1 LNQQIYYLKIPQIV
15 FLLDNL
21 RKESRVQIFLNIVSI
36 SLIVSDLTRNGE
48 QLINNGLINPS
59 PLSLLIVFIAGLL
72 TSLGP
77 CSLSLLPITVAY
89 LAGFKNNQNPL
100 QRTIS
105 FCSGIVISL
114 VILGSLSGFLGKI
127 YGQLPS
133 FFSIFISLLAIFMG
147 LNLLGLLKLSLPSGP
162 DPEIW
167 KNQFPQALAPVSA
180 GLAFGLA
187 SSPCTTPVLA
197 VLLAWVAKQGNPLSG
212 TIFLGSFA
220 FGQIVPLII
229 AGTFAASIP
238 KLLSFR
244 PIGKWIPPISGMIL
258 LTIGLLSLLSVWI

>member
-1 LNQQIYYLKIPQIV
+1 MANL
-15 FLLDNL
+15 FLSN
-21 RKESRVQIFLNIVSI
+21 SSI
-36 SLIVSDLTRNGE
+36 SLIFSDLTRHGE
-48 QLINNGLINPS
+48 QIINNGLNDPT
-59 PLSLLIVFIAGLL
+59 PLTLLIVFTGGLL

-89 LAGFKNNQNPL
+89 LAGFKNKQKPL
-100 QRTIS
+100 QKTIS
-105 FCSGIVISL
+105 FCGGIVASL

-127 YGQLPS
+127 YGQLPG
-133 FFSIFISLLAIFMG
+133 FFSIFISLLAIVMG
-147 LNLLGLLKLSLPSGP
+147 LNLLGLLKFSLPSGP

-167 KNQFPQALAPVSA
+167 TSKVPPSFAPVSA

-212 TIFLGSFA
+212 TIFLASFA
-220 FGQIVPLII
+220 VGQIVPLFI

-238 KLLSFR
+238 KLLSLR
-244 PIGKWIPPISGMIL
+244 PIGKWVPPISGVIL
-258 LTIGLLSLLSVWI
+258 LSVGLISLLSIWI

>member
-1 LNQQIYYLKIPQIV
+1 V
-15 FLLDNL
+15 ANL
-21 RKESRVQIFLNIVSI
+21 FLNISSI
-36 SLIVSDLTRNGE
+36 SLIFSDLTRHGE
-48 QLINNGLINPS
+48 QLINNGLNNPT
-59 PLSLLIVFIAGLL
+59 PLTILIVFTGGLL

-89 LAGFKNNQNPL
+89 LAGFKNDQSPL
-100 QRTIS
+100 KRTIS

-133 FFSIFISLLAIFMG
+133 FFSLFISLLAIVMG
-147 LNLLGLLKLSLPSGP
+147 LNLLGLLKFSLPSGP

-167 KNQFPQALAPVSA
+167 KNNVPTSLAPVAA
-180 GLAFGLA
+180 GLTFGLA

-197 VLLAWVAKQGNPLSG
+197 VLLAWVAKQGNILSG

-220 FGQIVPLII
+220 IGQIVPLFI

-244 PIGKWIPPISGMIL
+244 RIGKWVPQISGVIL
-258 LTIGLLSLLSVWI
+258 LIVGLLSLLSMWI

>member
-1 LNQQIYYLKIPQIV
+1 MSI
-15 FLLDNL
+15 
-21 RKESRVQIFLNIVSI
+21 SSI
-36 SLIVSDLTRNGE
+36 SLIFSDLTRHGE
-48 QLINNGLINPS
+48 QIINNGLNDPT
-59 PLSLLIVFIAGLL
+59 PLTLLIVFTGGLL

-89 LAGFKNNQNPL
+89 LAGFKNKQKPL
-100 QRTIS
+100 QKTIS
-105 FCSGIVISL
+105 FCGGIVVSL

-127 YGQLPS
+127 YGQLPG
-133 FFSIFISLLAIFMG
+133 FFSIIISLLAIVMG
-147 LNLLGLLKLSLPSGP
+147 LNLLGLLKFSLPSGP

-167 KNQFPQALAPVSA
+167 TSKVPPSFAPVSA

-212 TIFLGSFA
+212 TIFLASFA
-220 FGQIVPLII
+220 VGQIVPLFI

-238 KLLSFR
+238 KLLSLR
-244 PIGKWIPPISGMIL
+244 PIGAWIPPISGVIL
-258 LTIGLLSLLSVWI
+258 LSIGLLSLLSIWI

>member
-1 LNQQIYYLKIPQIV
+1 M
-15 FLLDNL
+15 
-21 RKESRVQIFLNIVSI
+21 NISSI
-36 SLIVSDLTRNGE
+36 SLIFSDLTRNGE
-48 QLINNGLINPS
+48 QLINNGLNNPT
-59 PLSLLIVFIAGLL
+59 PLSLLIVFMGGLL

-127 YGQLPS
+127 YGQLPG
-133 FFSIFISLLAIFMG
+133 FFSIFISLLAIIMG
-147 LNLLGLLKLSLPSGP
+147 LNLLGLLKFSLLSGP
-162 DPEIW
+162 NPEIW
-167 KNQFPQALAPVSA
+167 KNQVPPPLAPVSA

-197 VLLAWVAKQGNPLSG
+197 VLLAWVAKQGNPFSG

-220 FGQIVPLII
+220 MGQIVPLFI

-244 PIGKWIPPISGMIL
+244 NIGKWVPLISGVIL
-258 LTIGLLSLLSVWI
+258 LTVGLISLLSIWI

>member
-1 LNQQIYYLKIPQIV
+1 MANL
-15 FLLDNL
+15 FL
-21 RKESRVQIFLNIVSI
+21 SISSI
-36 SLIVSDLTRNGE
+36 SLIFSDLTRHGE
-48 QLINNGLINPS
+48 QIINNGLNDPT
-59 PLSLLIVFIAGLL
+59 PLTLIIVFTGGLL

-89 LAGFKNNQNPL
+89 LAGFKNKQNPL
-100 QRTIS
+100 QKTIS
-105 FCSGIVISL
+105 FCGGIVVSL

-127 YGQLPS
+127 YGQLPG
-133 FFSIFISLLAIFMG
+133 FFSIIISLLAIVMG
-147 LNLLGLLKLSLPSGP
+147 LNLLGLLKFSLPSGP

-167 KNQFPQALAPVSA
+167 TSKVPPSFAPVSA

-212 TIFLGSFA
+212 TIFLASFA
-220 FGQIVPLII
+220 VGQIVPLFI

-238 KLLSFR
+238 KLLSLR
-244 PIGKWIPPISGMIL
+244 PIGKWVPPISGVIL
-258 LTIGLLSLLSVWI
+258 LSVGLISLLSIWI

>member
-1 LNQQIYYLKIPQIV
+1 MT
-15 FLLDNL
+15 NL
-21 RKESRVQIFLNIVSI
+21 FLNISSI
-36 SLIVSDLTRNGE
+36 SLIFSDLTRQGE
-48 QLINNGLINPS
+48 NLINNGLNNPN
-59 PLSLLIVFIAGLL
+59 PITILIVFTGGLL

-133 FFSIFISLLAIFMG
+133 FFSVFISFLAIIMG
-147 LNLLGLLKLSLPSGP
+147 LNLLGIVKFSLPTGP
-162 DPEIW
+162 NPKDWENKVP
-167 KNQFPQALAPVSA
+167 PALAPVSA

-197 VLLAWVAKQGNPLSG
+197 VLLAWIATQGNPLSG

-220 FGQIVPLII
+220 MGQIVPLFV

-244 PIGKWIPPISGMIL
+244 RMGKWVPPISGVIL
-258 LTIGLLSLLSVWI
+258 LTVGLLSLLSIWI

>member
-1 LNQQIYYLKIPQIV
+1 MANL
-15 FLLDNL
+15 FL
-21 RKESRVQIFLNIVSI
+21 SISSI
-36 SLIVSDLTRNGE
+36 SLIFSDLTRHGE
-48 QLINNGLINPS
+48 QIINNGLNDPT
-59 PLSLLIVFIAGLL
+59 PLTILIVFTGGLL

-89 LAGFKNNQNPL
+89 LAGFKNKQKPL
-100 QRTIS
+100 QKTIS
-105 FCSGIVISL
+105 FCGGIVVSL

-127 YGQLPS
+127 YGQLPG
-133 FFSIFISLLAIFMG
+133 FFSIIISLLAIVMC
-147 LNLLGLLKLSLPSGP
+147 LNILGLLKFSLPSGP

-167 KNQFPQALAPVSA
+167 TSKVPPSFAPVSA

-212 TIFLGSFA
+212 TIFLASFA
-220 FGQIVPLII
+220 IGQIVPLFI

-238 KLLSFR
+238 KLLSLR
-244 PIGKWIPPISGMIL
+244 PIGKWVPPISGMIL
-258 LTIGLLSLLSVWI
+258 LSVGLISLLSIWI

>member
-1 LNQQIYYLKIPQIV
+1 MANL
-15 FLLDNL
+15 FLGI
-21 RKESRVQIFLNIVSI
+21 SSI
-36 SLIVSDLTRNGE
+36 SLILSDLTRHGE
-48 QLINNGLINPS
+48 QIINNGLNDPT
-59 PLSLLIVFIAGLL
+59 PLTLIIVFTGGLL

-89 LAGFKNNQNPL
+89 LAGFKNKQKPL
-100 QRTIS
+100 QKTIS
-105 FCSGIVISL
+105 FCGGIVVSL

-127 YGQLPS
+127 YGQLPG
-133 FFSIFISLLAIFMG
+133 FFSIIISLLAIVMG
-147 LNLLGLLKLSLPSGP
+147 LNLLGLLKFSFPSGP

-167 KNQFPQALAPVSA
+167 TSKVPPSFAPVSA

-212 TIFLGSFA
+212 TIFLASFA
-220 FGQIVPLII
+220 VGQIVPLFI

-238 KLLSFR
+238 KLLSLR
-244 PIGKWIPPISGMIL
+244 PIGKWVPPISGVIL
-258 LTIGLLSLLSVWI
+258 LSVGLISLLSIWI

>member
-1 LNQQIYYLKIPQIV
+1 MA
-15 FLLDNL
+15 NL
-21 RKESRVQIFLNIVSI
+21 FLNISSI
-36 SLIVSDLTRNGE
+36 SLIFSDLTRNGE
-48 QLINNGLINPS
+48 QLMNNGLNNQT
-59 PLSLLIVFIAGLL
+59 PLSLLIVFMGGLL

-114 VILGSLSGFLGKI
+114 VVLGSLSGFLGKI

-133 FFSIFISLLAIFMG
+133 FFSVFISFLAIIMG
-147 LNLLGLLKLSLPSGP
+147 LNLLGIIKFSFPSGP
-162 DPEIW
+162 DPKIFT
-167 KNQFPQALAPVSA
+167 NQVPPAFAPVSA
-180 GLAFGLA
+180 GFAFGLA

-197 VLLAWVAKQGNPLSG
+197 VLLAWVAKQANPISG
-212 TIFLGSFA
+212 TIYLGSFA
-220 FGQIVPLII
+220 IGQIVPLFI

-238 KLLSFR
+238 KLLSLR
-244 PIGKWIPPISGMIL
+244 PMGKWVPPISGVIL
-258 LTIGLLSLLSVWI
+258 LTIGLMSLFSIWI

>member
-1 LNQQIYYLKIPQIV
+1 MANL
-15 FLLDNL
+15 FLSN
-21 RKESRVQIFLNIVSI
+21 SSI
-36 SLIVSDLTRNGE
+36 SLIFSDLTRHGE
-48 QLINNGLINPS
+48 QIINNGLNDPT
-59 PLSLLIVFIAGLL
+59 PLTLLIVFTGGLL

-89 LAGFKNNQNPL
+89 LAGFKNKQKPL
-100 QRTIS
+100 QKTIS
-105 FCSGIVISL
+105 FCGGIVVSL

-127 YGQLPS
+127 YGQLPG
-133 FFSIFISLLAIFMG
+133 FFSIFISLLAIVMG
-147 LNLLGLLKLSLPSGP
+147 LNLLGLLKFSLPSGP

-167 KNQFPQALAPVSA
+167 TSKVPPSFAPVSA

-212 TIFLGSFA
+212 TIFLASFA
-220 FGQIVPLII
+220 VGQIVPLFI

-238 KLLSFR
+238 KLLSLR
-244 PIGKWIPPISGMIL
+244 PIGKWVPPISGVIL
-258 LTIGLLSLLSVWI
+258 LSVGLISLLSILI

>member
-1 LNQQIYYLKIPQIV
+1 M
-15 FLLDNL
+15 
-21 RKESRVQIFLNIVSI
+21 NISSV
-36 SLIVSDLTRNGE
+36 SLIFSDLTRHGE
-48 QLINNGLINPS
+48 QIINNGLNNPT
-59 PLSLLIVFIAGLL
+59 PLTLLIVFTGGLL

-89 LAGFKNNQNPL
+89 LAGFKSKQNPL
-100 QRTIS
+100 QKTIS

-127 YGQLPS
+127 YGQLPG
-133 FFSIFISLLAIFMG
+133 FFSIFISLLAIIMG
-147 LNLLGLLKLSLPSGP
+147 LNLLGLLKFSLPSGP

-167 KNQFPQALAPVSA
+167 KNKVPPSFAPVST

-197 VLLAWVAKQGNPLSG
+197 VLLAYVAKQGNPLSG
-212 TIFLGSFA
+212 TIYLASFA
-220 FGQIVPLII
+220 LGQIVPLFI

-238 KLLSFR
+238 KLLSLR
-244 PIGKWIPPISGMIL
+244 PIGKWVPPISGAIL
-258 LTIGLLSLLSVWI
+258 LSVGLLSLISLWV

>member
-1 LNQQIYYLKIPQIV
+1 MTIL
-15 FLLDNL
+15 
-21 RKESRVQIFLNIVSI
+21 FLNISSI
-36 SLIVSDLTRNGE
+36 SLVFSDLTHNGE
-48 QLINNGLINPS
+48 QLINNGLNNPT
-59 PLSLLIVFIAGLL
+59 PITILIVFLGGLL

-89 LAGFKNNQNPL
+89 LAGFRNNQNPI
-100 QRTIS
+100 QKTIS

-127 YGQLPS
+127 YGQLPG
-133 FFSIFISLLAIFMG
+133 FFSIFISLLAIIMG
-147 LNLLGLLKLSLPSGP
+147 FNLLGILKFSFPSGP
-162 DPEIW
+162 DPETWEGQVPPAI
-167 KNQFPQALAPVSA
+167 APVTT
-180 GLAFGLA
+180 GMAFGLA

-197 VLLAWVAKQGNPLSG
+197 VLLAWIAKEGNPISG

-220 FGQIVPLII
+220 IGQVVPLFV

-244 PIGKWIPPISGMIL
+244 PIGKWVPPISGVIL
-258 LTIGLLSLLSVWI
+258 LTVGFSSLLSIWI

>member
-1 LNQQIYYLKIPQIV
+1 VANL
-15 FLLDNL
+15 FL
-21 RKESRVQIFLNIVSI
+21 SISSI
-36 SLIVSDLTRNGE
+36 SLIFSDLTRHGE
-48 QLINNGLINPS
+48 QIINNGLNDPT
-59 PLSLLIVFIAGLL
+59 PLTLLIVFTGGLL

-89 LAGFKNNQNPL
+89 LAGFKNKQKPL
-100 QRTIS
+100 QKTIS
-105 FCSGIVISL
+105 FCGGIVVSL

-127 YGQLPS
+127 YGQLPG
-133 FFSIFISLLAIFMG
+133 FFSIIISLLAIVMG
-147 LNLLGLLKLSLPSGP
+147 LNLLGLLKFSLPSGP

-167 KNQFPQALAPVSA
+167 TSKVPPSFAPVSA

-212 TIFLGSFA
+212 TIFLASFA
-220 FGQIVPLII
+220 VGQIVPLFI

-238 KLLSFR
+238 KLLSLR
-244 PIGKWIPPISGMIL
+244 PIGKWVPPISGVIL
-258 LTIGLLSLLSVWI
+258 LSVGLISLLSIWI

>member
-1 LNQQIYYLKIPQIV
+1 M
-15 FLLDNL
+15 
-21 RKESRVQIFLNIVSI
+21 NISSI
-36 SLIVSDLTRNGE
+36 SLIFSDLTRHGE
-48 QLINNGLINPS
+48 QLINTGLNDPN
-59 PLSLLIVFIAGLL
+59 PLSLLIVFTGGLL
-72 TSLGP
+72 TSFGP

-114 VILGSLSGFLGKI
+114 VILGTLSGFLGKI

-133 FFSIFISLLAIFMG
+133 FFSIFISLLAIIMG
-147 LNLLGLLKLSLPSGP
+147 LNLLGILRFSLPSGP

-167 KNQFPQALAPVSA
+167 ENQVPPALAPVSA

-197 VLLAWVAKQGNPLSG
+197 VLLAWVAKQGNPISG
-212 TIFLGSFA
+212 IIFLGSFA
-220 FGQIVPLII
+220 IGQIIPLFI

-244 PIGKWIPPISGMIL
+244 RIGKWVPPISGFIL
-258 LTIGLLSLLSVWI
+258 LTIGLLSLLSIWI

>member
-1 LNQQIYYLKIPQIV
+1 MKV
-15 FLLDNL
+15 VNL
-21 RKESRVQIFLNIVSI
+21 FLNISSI
-36 SLIVSDLTRNGE
+36 SLIFSDLTRHGE
-48 QLINNGLINPS
+48 QLINNGLDHPS
-59 PLSLLIVFIAGLL
+59 PLTLLIVFIGGLL

-89 LAGFKNNQNPL
+89 LAGFKNDQNAL

-114 VILGSLSGFLGKI
+114 VILGVLSSFLGKI

-133 FFSIFISLLAIFMG
+133 LFSIFISLLAIAMG
-147 LNLLGLLKLSLPSGP
+147 LNLLGIYKFSLPSGP

-167 KNQFPQALAPVSA
+167 KNQVPSSFAPLFA
-180 GLAFGLA
+180 GLAFGFA

-197 VLLAWVAKQGNPLSG
+197 VLLAWVGKQGNPISG

-220 FGQIVPLII
+220 IGQIVPLFV

-238 KLLSFR
+238 KLLSLR
-244 PIGKWIPPISGMIL
+244 PIGKWIPPISGVVL
-258 LTIGLLSLLSVWI
+258 LTVGLLSLLSIWI

>member
-1 LNQQIYYLKIPQIV
+1 M
-15 FLLDNL
+15 
-21 RKESRVQIFLNIVSI
+21 NISYI
-36 SLIVSDLTRNGE
+36 SLIFSDLTRHGE
-48 QLINNGLINPS
+48 QIINNGLNDPT
-59 PLSLLIVFIAGLL
+59 PLTLLIVFTGGLL

-89 LAGFKNNQNPL
+89 LAGFKNKQKPL
-100 QRTIS
+100 QKTIS
-105 FCSGIVISL
+105 FCGGIVVSL

-127 YGQLPS
+127 YGQLPG
-133 FFSIFISLLAIFMG
+133 FFSIIISLLAIVMG
-147 LNLLGLLKLSLPSGP
+147 LNLLGLLKFSLPSVP

-167 KNQFPQALAPVSA
+167 TSKVPPSFAPVSA

-212 TIFLGSFA
+212 TIFLASFA
-220 FGQIVPLII
+220 VGQIVPLFI

-238 KLLSFR
+238 KLLSLR
-244 PIGKWIPPISGMIL
+244 PIGKWVPPISGVIL
-258 LTIGLLSLLSVWI
+258 LSVGLISLLSIWI

>member
-1 LNQQIYYLKIPQIV
+1 MT
-15 FLLDNL
+15 NL
-21 RKESRVQIFLNIVSI
+21 FLNIS
-36 SLIVSDLTRNGE
+36 SLSLVLSDLTRHGE
-48 QLINNGLINPS
+48 HLINNGLNNPT
-59 PLSLLIVFIAGLL
+59 PLTLLIVFTGGLL

-89 LAGFKNNQNPL
+89 LAGFKTKQNPL
-100 QRTIS
+100 QKTIS

-127 YGQLPS
+127 YGQLPG
-133 FFSIFISLLAIFMG
+133 FFSIFISLLAIIMG
-147 LNLLGLLKLSLPSGP
+147 LNLLGLLKFSLPSGP

-167 KNQFPQALAPVSA
+167 KKQVPSAFAPVSA

-197 VLLAWVAKQGNPLSG
+197 VLLAWVAKQGNTLGG
-212 TIFLGSFA
+212 TIFLASFA
-220 FGQIVPLII
+220 IGQIVPLFI

-238 KLLSFR
+238 KLLSLR
-244 PIGKWIPPISGMIL
+244 PIGKWVPPISGAIL
-258 LTIGLLSLLSVWI
+258 LSVGLLSLLSIWI

>member
-1 LNQQIYYLKIPQIV
+1 
-15 FLLDNL
+15 
-21 RKESRVQIFLNIVSI
+21 LNISSL
-36 SLIVSDLTRNGE
+36 SLIFSDLARNGE
-48 QLINNGLINPS
+48 HLINNGLNNPS
-59 PLSLLIVFIAGLL
+59 PLSLLIVFMGGLL

-77 CSLSLLPITVAY
+77 CSLSLLPITIAY

-100 QRTIS
+100 QRTIL

-114 VILGSLSGFLGKI
+114 VVLGILSSFLGKI
-127 YGQLPS
+127 YGQLPG
-133 FFSIFISLLAIFMG
+133 FFSIFISLLAIIMG
-147 LNLLGLLKLSLPSGP
+147 LNLLGVLKFSLPSGP

-167 KNQFPQALAPVSA
+167 KNKVPTALAPVSA

-187 SSPCTTPVLA
+187 SSPCTTPILA
-197 VLLAWVAKQGNPLSG
+197 VLLAWVAKQANPLSG

-220 FGQIVPLII
+220 IGQVVPLFV

-244 PIGKWIPPISGMIL
+244 PIGKWVPPISGVIL
-258 LTIGLLSLLSVWI
+258 LTVGLVSLLSIWI

>member
-1 LNQQIYYLKIPQIV
+1 MANL
-15 FLLDNL
+15 FLGI
-21 RKESRVQIFLNIVSI
+21 SSI
-36 SLIVSDLTRNGE
+36 SLIFSDLTRHGE
-48 QLINNGLINPS
+48 QIINNGLNDPT
-59 PLSLLIVFIAGLL
+59 PLTLLIVFTGGLL

-89 LAGFKNNQNPL
+89 LAGFKNKQKPL
-100 QRTIS
+100 QKTIS
-105 FCSGIVISL
+105 FCGGIVVSL

-127 YGQLPS
+127 YGQLPG
-133 FFSIFISLLAIFMG
+133 FFSIFISLLAIVMG
-147 LNLLGLLKLSLPSGP
+147 LNLLGLLKFSLPSGP

-167 KNQFPQALAPVSA
+167 TSKVPPSFAPVSA

-212 TIFLGSFA
+212 TIFLASFA
-220 FGQIVPLII
+220 VGQIVPLFI

-238 KLLSFR
+238 KLLSLR
-244 PIGKWIPPISGMIL
+244 PIGKWVPPISGVIL
-258 LTIGLLSLLSVWI
+258 LSVGLISLLSIWI

>member
-1 LNQQIYYLKIPQIV
+1 MANF
-15 FLLDNL
+15 FLSN
-21 RKESRVQIFLNIVSI
+21 SSI
-36 SLIVSDLTRNGE
+36 SLILSDLTSYGE
-48 QLINNGLINPS
+48 ELLNHGLNNPN
-59 PLSLLIVFIAGLL
+59 PLSLLIVFTGGFL
-72 TSLGP
+72 TSFGP

-89 LAGFKNNQNPL
+89 LAGFKNDQSPL
-100 QRTIS
+100 KRTIS

-133 FFSIFISLLAIFMG
+133 FFSLFISLLAIVMG
-147 LNLLGLLKLSLPSGP
+147 LNLLGLLKFSLPSGP

-167 KNQFPQALAPVSA
+167 KNNVPPSLAPVAA
-180 GLAFGLA
+180 GLTFGLA
-187 SSPCTTPVLA
+187 SAPCTTPVLA
-197 VLLAWVAKQGNPLSG
+197 VLLAWVAKQGNILSG

-220 FGQIVPLII
+220 IGQIVPLFI

-244 PIGKWIPPISGMIL
+244 RIGKWVPPISGVIL
-258 LTIGLLSLLSVWI
+258 LIVGLLSLLSMWI

>member
-1 LNQQIYYLKIPQIV
+1 MT
-15 FLLDNL
+15 NL
-21 RKESRVQIFLNIVSI
+21 FLNISSI
-36 SLIVSDLTRNGE
+36 SLIFSDLARHGE
-48 QLINNGLINPS
+48 QLVNNGLNNPN
-59 PLSLLIVFIAGLL
+59 PLTILIVFTGGLL
-72 TSLGP
+72 SSLGP

-100 QRTIS
+100 QKTIS

-114 VILGSLSGFLGKI
+114 VVLGSLSGFLGKI
-127 YGQLPS
+127 YGQLPG
-133 FFSIFISLLAIFMG
+133 FFSIFISFLAIIMG
-147 LNLLGLLKLSLPSGP
+147 LNLLGILKFSLPSGP

-167 KNQFPQALAPVSA
+167 KNQVPPIFAPISA
-180 GLAFGLA
+180 GFAFGLA

-220 FGQIVPLII
+220 IGQIVPLFV

-238 KLLSFR
+238 KLLSLR
-244 PIGKWIPPISGMIL
+244 PIGKWVPPISGVIL
-258 LTIGLLSLLSVWI
+258 LTIGLISLLSIWI

>member
-1 LNQQIYYLKIPQIV
+1 MANL
-15 FLLDNL
+15 FL
-21 RKESRVQIFLNIVSI
+21 SISSI
-36 SLIVSDLTRNGE
+36 SLIFSDLTRHGE
-48 QLINNGLINPS
+48 QIINNGLNDPT
-59 PLSLLIVFIAGLL
+59 PLTLLIVFTGGLL

-89 LAGFKNNQNPL
+89 LAGFKNKQKPL
-100 QRTIS
+100 QKTIS
-105 FCSGIVISL
+105 FCGGIVISL

-127 YGQLPS
+127 YGQLPG
-133 FFSIFISLLAIFMG
+133 FFSIFISLLAIVMG
-147 LNLLGLLKLSLPSGP
+147 LNLLGLLKFSLPSGP

-167 KNQFPQALAPVSA
+167 TSKVPPSFAPVSA

-212 TIFLGSFA
+212 TIFLASFA
-220 FGQIVPLII
+220 VGQIVPLFI

-238 KLLSFR
+238 KLLSLR
-244 PIGKWIPPISGMIL
+244 PIGKWVPPISGVIL
-258 LTIGLLSLLSVWI
+258 LSVGLISLLSIWI

>member
-1 LNQQIYYLKIPQIV
+1 MVNL
-15 FLLDNL
+15 FL
-21 RKESRVQIFLNIVSI
+21 SISSI
-36 SLIVSDLTRNGE
+36 SLIFSDLTRHGE
-48 QLINNGLINPS
+48 QIINNGLNDPT
-59 PLSLLIVFIAGLL
+59 PLAILIVFAGGLL

-89 LAGFKNNQNPL
+89 LAGFKNKQKPL
-100 QRTIS
+100 QKTIS
-105 FCSGIVISL
+105 FCGGIVISL

-127 YGQLPS
+127 YGQLPG
-133 FFSIFISLLAIFMG
+133 FFSLFISLLAIVMG
-147 LNLLGLLKLSLPSGP
+147 LNLLGLLKFSLPSGP

-167 KNQFPQALAPVSA
+167 TSKVPPSFASVSA

-212 TIFLGSFA
+212 TIFLASFA
-220 FGQIVPLII
+220 IGQIVPLFI

-238 KLLSFR
+238 KLLSLR
-244 PIGKWIPPISGMIL
+244 PIGKWVPPISGVIL
-258 LTIGLLSLLSVWI
+258 LSVGLISLLSIWI